1 MNAPSAYFKKRA
13 MKKVILICLVTLAA
27 CGCTRMYTLPD
38 APPKAQ
44 WQATEE
50 AKESPEDVMKR
61 FLDAKRAAIQ
71 CFAALADGRYDTAL
85 TWMSAETNTWFD
97 AHSGGKGAA
106 EAFKA
111 KTLELNG
118 ENIEFD
124 PVGDVFIRD
133 LTDIRDDFG
142 GRKDEESAT
151 RKVLYAVNASGQA
164 RELVFVLEE
173 DRWRLDSPHIQT
185 DLLTE

>member
-1 MNAPSAYFKKRA
+1 MPLTYFKKSV
-13 MKKVILICLVTLAA
+13 MKKIILISLAMVA
-27 CGCTRMYTLPD
+27 AMGCTRMYTLPD

-85 TWMSAETNTWFD
+85 TWMSAETNAWFD

-106 EAFKA
+106 EAFKT
-111 KTLELNG
+111 KTVELNG

-142 GRKDEESAT
+142 GRKDEESST
-151 RKVLYAVNASGQA
+151 RKVLYAVSASGQA